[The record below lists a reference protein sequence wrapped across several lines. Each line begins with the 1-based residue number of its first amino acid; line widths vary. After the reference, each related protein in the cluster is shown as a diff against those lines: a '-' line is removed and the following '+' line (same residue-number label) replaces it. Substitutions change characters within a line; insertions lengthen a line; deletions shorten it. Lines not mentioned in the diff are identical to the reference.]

1 MFSLNDNLNRGADL
15 NRLLSSFVAGLA
27 GSLLFYICGLIIGG
41 SGVVGYEASVWGFWI
56 SGIGMLIFYD
66 KL

>member
-1 MFSLNDNLNRGADL
+1 M

-27 GSLLFYICGLIIGG
+27 GSLLFYIGGLIIGG
-41 SGVVGYEASVWGFWI
+41 SGVAGYEASVWGFWI

-66 KL
+66 RL